1 LEHSNS
7 NYNPAQKKHFSVRE
21 IRRACN
27 KELYRT
33 IKKLKIRLTND
44 QIQQANELY
53 FKKVLL
59 NIQMISENRD
69 NRKVLA
75 DWWEANV
82 CPEISEI
89 WNVETTALANAF
101 RRAFGG

>member
-1 LEHSNS
+1 LEHSNANHNHS
-7 NYNPAQKKHFSVRE
+7 QKKPFSVRE

-33 IKKLKIRLTND
+33 IKKLKVRLTD
-44 QIQQANELY
+44 EQIQRANELY

-59 NIQMISENRD
+59 NIQMISENKD
-69 NRKVLA
+69 NRKVLS
-75 DWWEANV
+75 DWWEMNV

-89 WNVETTALANAF
+89 WNVETAVLANAF